1 MLHSSQAPGARAWYC
16 VARAH
21 CVMPSG
27 ANDLAWVLCW
37 SSASR
42 PPLFRAGA
50 GAKPDQ
56 QWRQI

>member
-27 ANDLAWVLCW
+27 ANDLALGAVLVLRVATSTVPRRSW
-37 SSASR
+37 SQA
-42 PPLFRAGA
+42 
-50 GAKPDQ
+50 
-56 QWRQI
+56 